1 MVNHPENINVFIL
14 YAEEDLELKQ
24 ELETHLSVLSQ
35 RGYIDVWHEGKIIY
49 NKNTD
54 AVISEYLS
62 QSQII
67 LLLISANF
75 LAPDCYGKYEQD
87 LKNAYERQKQGKAE
101 IIPVILRPCIWQM
114 DFLAGLNPL
123 PAGGYPVRSRHW
135 DTHDLAF
142 QNITMGILNI
152 VDDMKNSAASSKP
165 PPLPFNK
172 KTGKISDS
180 GQDAVALSLINSLFQ
195 LMNICEPN
203 IGAQRALPL
212 IHKSL
217 IAKGELELNFKKFKF
232 WKAYEKMHLYKIPI
246 EIKIKKNSGR
256 KSIGILLD
264 KESGTEWIYTLK
276 KIEDLGG
283 ITGQVRIFFPD
294 NGSEPKISSIN
305 L

>member
-1 MVNHPENINVFIL
+1 MVL
-14 YAEEDLELKQ
+14 YAIFCVKYKVKRTSIKQ
-24 ELETHLSVLSQ
+24 TVISNLSLSVLSQ
-35 RGYIDVWHEGKIIY
+35 RGFIDIWQEGKIGY

-54 AVISEYLS
+54 AVISAYLQ

-87 LKNAYERQKQGKAE
+87 LRTAYERQKQGKAE
-101 IIPVILRPCIWQM
+101 VIPVILRPCIWQM
-114 DFLAGLNPL
+114 DILAGMKPL
-123 PAGGYPVRSRHW
+123 PIGGHPVRSRHW

-142 QNITMGILNI
+142 QNIAMGILNI
-152 VDDMKNSAASSKP
+152 AEEMKKGTVGAKP

-172 KTGKISDS
+172 KIISNS
-180 GQDAVALSLINSLFQ
+180 GREQDKKTLSLINRLFH
-195 LMNICEPN
+195 LMNTCEPN
-203 IGAQRALPL
+203 IGALHVLPL

-217 IAKGELELNFKKFKF
+217 IAQGELELNFKKYKF
-232 WKAYEKMHLYKIPI
+232 WKAYEKIHLYKTPV
-246 EIKIKKNSGR
+246 EIKDKKNSGR
-256 KSIGILLD
+256 KTIGILLD
-264 KESGTEWIYTLK
+264 KENGMEWIYTLK

-283 ITGQVRIFFPD
+283 ITGQIRLFFPD